1 MDFKF
6 EVSIYRVLVEVVKKG
21 FLKERYKFIYWSY
34 VCESVLVEV
43 EVEYKMKKLS
53 FIFVVFGL
61 KKESLEKLKVKK
73 VSLVIWMIM
82 FWILYVNVVI
92 VLKKDV
98 IYAFMKKGYLVVK
111 VLYEKLAVL
120 GVVDNEIMYEFNVND
135 LEYLKAFNFLN

>member
-1 MDFKF
+1 MGVLGDFEDFYKIMDFKF
-6 EVSIYRVLVEVVKKG
+6 EVSIYRILVEVVKKG
-21 FLKERYKFIYWSY
+21 FLKECYKFIYWSY

-73 VSLVIWMIM
+73 VSVVIWMIM

-98 IYAFMKKGYLVVK
+98 VYVFI
-111 VLYEKLAVL
+111 
-120 GVVDNEIMYEFNVND
+120 
-135 LEYLKAFNFLN
+135 